1 MATNVVI
8 SDSLDY
14 NFPPGQFMDSGTSPL
29 QIISTREFELF
40 VLHWKFWRRVIEN
53 SSGTKLLKVTFL
65 LSNNRF

>member
-40 VLHWKFWRRVIEN
+40 VYIGNF
-53 SSGTKLLKVTFL
+53 GGA
-65 LSNNRF
+65 

>member
-40 VLHWKFWRRVIEN
+40 VLYWKFWRREFEWNEVA
-53 SSGTKLLKVTFL
+53 
-65 LSNNRF
+65 

>member
-14 NFPPGQFMDSGTSPL
+14 NFPPRQFMDSGTSPL

-40 VLHWKFWRRVIEN
+40 VLYWKFWRREFEWNEVA
-53 SSGTKLLKVTFL
+53 
-65 LSNNRF
+65 